1 MAEQL
6 SFSVRTIHKHRSNII
21 AKMDLESNEDSL
33 IDWVHDNR
41 ELLNDL

>member
-6 SFSVRTIHKHRSNII
+6 SFSVRTINKHRSNII
-21 AKMDLESNEDSL
+21 AKLELGSNEDSL
-33 IDWVHDNR
+33 TDRVHDNR